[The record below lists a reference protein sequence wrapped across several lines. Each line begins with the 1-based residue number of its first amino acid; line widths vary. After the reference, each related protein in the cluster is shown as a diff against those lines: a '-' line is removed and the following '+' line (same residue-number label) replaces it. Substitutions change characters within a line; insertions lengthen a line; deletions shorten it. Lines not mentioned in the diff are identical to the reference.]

1 MSVVVYIGFGANL
14 GNPSLKFD
22 EAVKE
27 LNLLT
32 GTRVVSLSSL
42 YETQPIGLV
51 DGGPNFVN
59 AVIAIETG
67 IRPESLIAELR
78 AAEKKLGKS
87 VNHRSD
93 LSRIID
99 LDLLFYGAEILDTE
113 DLQIPHP
120 RLLERAFVLGPMA
133 EIAPDFEHP
142 IERETISDLLKRLG
156 PDHLAMIRRL

>member
-27 LNLLT
+27 LKLLT
-32 GTRVVSLSSL
+32 QTKLIGLSSL

-67 IRPESLIAELR
+67 IGPENLFAQLR

-99 LDLLFYGAEILDTE
+99 LDLLFYGAEIVDTE
-113 DLQIPHP
+113 DLRIPHP

-133 EIAPDFEHP
+133 EIAPDFVHP
-142 IERETISDLLKRLG
+142 IERETISNLLNRLG
-156 PDHLAMIRRL
+156 PEHLAMIKRF